1 LGRRGRIG
9 RSKLPAHML
18 LLTGVERDS
27 GSEAATRLTAFC
39 EMSEIGA
46 GFRIA
51 RKDRDIRG
59 FGKLDGTDQ
68 SGQMSRLGIGLYRHI
83 LKNHINGR
91 AH

>member
-1 LGRRGRIG
+1 
-9 RSKLPAHML
+9 M
-18 LLTGVERDS
+18 
-27 GSEAATRLTAFC
+27 AFC

-59 FGKLDGTDQ
+59 FGTLDGTEQ

-83 LKNHINGR
+83 LKNHLGMASHGTPAR
-91 AH
+91 KAS